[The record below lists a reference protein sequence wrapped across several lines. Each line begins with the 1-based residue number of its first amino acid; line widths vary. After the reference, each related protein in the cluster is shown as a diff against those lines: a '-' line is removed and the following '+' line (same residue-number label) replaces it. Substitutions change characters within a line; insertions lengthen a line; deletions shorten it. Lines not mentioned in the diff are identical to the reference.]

1 MGNMHWL
8 ITVKPDSVMQ
18 RGNTVGSLMERQ
30 KAIVIGSLLG
40 DGSMRCRANAL
51 LEINHSIKQKAYVDW
66 KYENLRNLVSSPPK
80 ARRGKGVRIA
90 YRFTTRSLPVL
101 TRFYREFYKDGKKIL
116 PDNLKLDPL
125 SLAVWFMDDGSKSYR
140 AVYFNTQQFDTD
152 SLQRLIKLLK
162 IGFDINARLNKDK
175 KYYRLRIAVESVAKL
190 RKIIEPHLL
199 PSFKYKM
206 PS

>member
-1 MGNMHWL
+1 MAYNGGALTTKME
-8 ITVKPDSVMQ
+8 
-18 RGNTVGSLMERQ
+18 GNTVGSLMDKQ

-40 DGSMRCRANAL
+40 DGSMRCKANAL

-90 YRFTTRSLPVL
+90 YRFTTRSLPEL
-101 TRFYREFYKDGKKIL
+101 TRFYREFYKDGRKIL
-116 PDNLKLDPL
+116 PDNLKLNPL

-140 AVYFNTQQFDTD
+140 AVYFNAQQFDIG
-152 SLQRLIKLLK
+152 SLIKLIKLLK
-162 IGFDINARLNKDK
+162 SDFDINARLNKDK
-175 KYYRLRIAVESVAKL
+175 KYYRLRITVESVAKL
-190 RKIIEPHLL
+190 RKIISPYIL
-199 PSFKYKM
+199 PYFKYKL